1 MIVYYQIHS
10 DIEISILQYKA
21 QAINNI
27 TTIINYLLK
36 LKNQLA
42 YWFLNFV
49 FYTFLNS
56 SLLNFFI
63 NNIKIRVA
71 MR

>member
-1 MIVYYQIHS
+1 M
-10 DIEISILQYKA
+10 EISILQYKA

-49 FYTFLNS
+49 FYTFKKTDEAPIYYL
-56 SLLNFFI
+56 
-63 NNIKIRVA
+63 
-71 MR
+71 

>member
-10 DIEISILQYKA
+10 DMEISILQYKA

-36 LKNQLA
+36 SKNQLA

-49 FYTFLNS
+49 FYTFKKTDEAPIYYLYYY
-56 SLLNFFI
+56 I
-63 NNIKIRVA
+63 I
-71 MR
+71 